1 LREPDLE
8 REAPAPSFDRLHSGS
23 PLSFSTACLRP
34 YAHHLLRDQER
45 IEARYK
51 GCVIESA
58 YQPIYSF
65 AHARPVG
72 FEGLARARDARGRAV
87 PPLELLAQERSLE
100 GTVFLDRLLRALH
113 VANFKLQPFES
124 AWLFLNVSPKVV
136 VQGRKFGPFFMELL
150 ESFEIP
156 PERVV
161 VEIVES
167 ETSDEGGL
175 ENAAAYYRKMGCL
188 LAIDDFGAGHS
199 NFHRFWDLRPDIVK
213 LDRQMVS
220 QAARNPAAMR
230 GLAGL
235 VGLLHEIGSL
245 VLAEGV
251 ETREEWLAVLDAEV
265 DLLQGYLL
273 QHPFVGHPPDMDKRE
288 LFDTLRRLLVKEAK
302 DEEAEFRTA
311 LGTSMEAFT
320 HAADRVARGEGFP
333 SAVRDVLAL
342 KNTLR
347 CFLLDQDGSQ
357 IGENLTAAS
366 GVARQDL
373 RHEPLMSAR
382 GANWTHRHYFRRAI
396 SLPSK
401 VQVSRPYLS
410 LTDPQLCL
418 TLSCAVS
425 TGQGTVV
432 LCCDLEY
439 PLRNPSADP
448 VGSPSVRNEPVD
460 RP

>member
-1 LREPDLE
+1 L
-8 REAPAPSFDRLHSGS
+8 APGFDRLHSGS

-34 YAHHLLRDQER
+34 YANHLLRDEER

-51 GCVIESA
+51 GCVIDSA

-72 FEGLARARDARGRAV
+72 FEGLARARDARGRSV
-87 PPLELLAQERSLE
+87 PPLTLLSSESSLE

-113 VANFKLQPFES
+113 VANFKLQPFEN
-124 AWLFLNVSPKVV
+124 AWLFLNVSPKVI
-136 VQGRKFGPFFMELL
+136 VQGRRFGPFFMELL

-175 ENAAAYYRKMGCL
+175 ENAAAYYRDMGCL

-245 VLAEGV
+245 VLAEGI

-273 QHPFVGHPPDMDKRE
+273 QHPFVGQPPDMDKRE
-288 LFDTLRRLLVKEAK
+288 LFDNLRRLLLKEAK
-302 DEEAEFRTA
+302 DEEAEFRGA
-311 LGTSMEAFT
+311 LGTYLEAFT
-320 HAADRVARGEGFP
+320 RAADRVARGESFP
-333 SAVRDVLAL
+333 SAAREVLGL

-347 CFLLDQDGSQ
+347 CFLLDQEGSQ
-357 IGENLTAAS
+357 IGDNLSAANH
-366 GVARQDL
+366 VARRNL

-382 GANWTHRHYFRRAI
+382 GANWTHRHYFRRAM
-396 SLPSK
+396 SHPSK

-418 TLSCAVS
+418 TLSCAIAS
-425 TGQGTVV
+425 GPTTVV

-439 PLRNPSADP
+439 PLKNPPTDMA
-448 VGSPSVRNEPVD
+448 GRGEERAEPVD
-460 RP
+460 RS